1 MRPILI
7 VVYMRDPLDST
18 GFKERESGHERR
30 IGSAP
35 REVVF
40 SHIGGKI
47 GILDSI
53 DGKNDRPVLLEL
65 HLPAQGQSYFLAL
78 VRDMGVI
85 DFNILVFYNKDIVV
99 RGPILDG
106 TARFKDPVPDGL
118 HPIFIIRIH
127 FEHDSIQPIRVH
139 ATASHIRLGHVRHVF
154 QFRQGDTAIGH
165 RQDIFHGLPIVIE
178 IKRKSDSFDA
188 CIP

>member
-30 IGSAP
+30 IGHAK
-35 REVVF
+35 REVIRT
-40 SHIGGKI
+40 HIGKI

-65 HLPAQGQSYFLAL
+65 YLPAQGQSYFLAL
-78 VRDMGVI
+78 VRDIAVI
-85 DFNILVFYNKDIVV
+85 DFNILVFHNKDIVF

-118 HPIFIIRIH
+118 LKIVVIRIH
-127 FEHDSIQPIRVH
+127 LEHDSIQPLRVH
-139 ATASHIRLGHVRHVF
+139 VINSHIRLGHVRHVF
-154 QFRQGDTAIGH
+154 LFRQGDTAIGH
-165 RQDIFHGLPIVIE
+165 RQDIFHGLPVVIE
-178 IKRKSDSFDA
+178 IKRQGDSFDS
-188 CIP
+188 CIS

>member
-30 IGSAP
+30 IGRAK
-35 REVVF
+35 REVIRT
-40 SHIGGKI
+40 HIGKV

-65 HLPAQGQSYFLAL
+65 YLPAQGQSYFLAL
-78 VRDMGVI
+78 VRDIAVI
-85 DFNILVFYNKDIVV
+85 DFNILVFHNKNIVF

-118 HPIFIIRIH
+118 LKIVVIRIH
-127 FEHDSIQPIRVH
+127 LEHDSIQSIRVH
-139 ATASHIRLGHVRHVF
+139 VINIHIRLGHVRHVF
-154 QFRQGDTAIGH
+154 LFRQGDTAIGH

-178 IKRKSDSFDA
+178 IKRKSNPFDV
-188 CIP
+188 CIS